1 MRKLDLISYFILIA
15 AIISFN
21 SCKKIFDPTYEF
33 IFYTSFE
40 QESEFNGW
48 EGLSAVNLRND
59 APESGG
65 NKSIFV
71 SGGCV
76 IPTAKYTLKAVG
88 VEQIVT
94 FSCYGKNL
102 TSGGIVFICLDD
114 DFNEDISIQVN
125 DTTWTFY
132 ECKDSIIW
140 PANKDLSICL
150 FSGGFVGSS
159 MLIDK
164 LKVIKKK

>member
-1 MRKLDLISYFILIA
+1 MRKLDLISYFILIT

-40 QESEFNGW
+40 QESELNGW
-48 EGLSAVNLRND
+48 EGLSAANLRND

-65 NKSIFV
+65 NNSVFI

-76 IPTAKYTLKAVG
+76 MPTAKYTLKAVG
-88 VEQIVT
+88 VEQIVS

-102 TSGGIVFICLDD
+102 TSGGSVYLRMEDEKD
-114 DFNEDISIQVN
+114 KDISIFV
-125 DTTWTFY
+125 DDKTWTYY
-132 ECKDSIIW
+132 ECSESIVW

-150 FSGGFVGSS
+150 FSGGIVGSS

-164 LKVIKKK
+164 LKVIKIK